1 MRKSNKLSVEKKFEQ
16 CGPELNVREPS
27 EVMKLERMGSF
38 HPSRLSFSRILIRK
52 MIQQKTKINCSRW
65 KINKDGF
72 GNAVYQLKLF
82 GKDLAL
88 IAFSNHLDPS
98 QRTDRV
104 IASSWDTSFALF
116 DGVPSISDIERLK
129 IQLPLQEAGRY
140 NKTEL
145 VLSRANKSVRMF
157 ELVAQSLSEGKQ
169 PPRELVNDIGY
180 LMRTTAV
187 YGNGKFGIDDRKNHC
202 DISDFSVPFQ
212 LEMLTVYLIRGF
224 SLDLVNHVAK
234 ARNPNKYVPLDKKIQ
249 RYLGIGNA
257 TGLGMAPFLVKHPV
271 LLNNWFQV
279 RETALSRMLD
289 IVKLSDEKAQRL
301 IELISRVKVFIDSWK
316 TDDDR
321 QRKRVD
327 ILKAEWVL
335 FSKNA
340 YSVRLL
346 KINALKDIFNEAKNY
361 STECQE
367 LIVSLFLEIGGD
379 LIDGLDLCLESTKL
393 PVLYP
398 KMRVCKLSD
407 LIKKNFSWALKID
420 FSLKKNQS
428 RFWYVSEE
436 KLEPRLG
443 NRFEEEGQ
451 DLERPLDIARRVC
464 SLNVDLKSAKDN
476 ITVAEFLMKHP
487 EHRFAIRRVQTN
499 AWAPYSEIHDN
510 LIDEYCKPIDM
521 LRCKLSFFGAS
532 KFDPKSDRWVRVNLF
547 QGSPLKNELE
557 NLSTDDWWMPTL
569 EYS

>member
-1 MRKSNKLSVEKKFEQ
+1 MEVEKKFEQ
-16 CGPELNVREPS
+16 CGPQLNIREPS

-38 HPSRLSFSRILIRK
+38 HPSRLSFARILIRK
-52 MIQQKTKINCSRW
+52 MIQQKTKIICSRW
-65 KINKDGF
+65 NIDKDGF
-72 GNAVYQLKLF
+72 GSAVYQLKLF
-82 GKDLAL
+82 GKNLAL

-104 IASSWDTSFALF
+104 IASSWDTSFTLF
-116 DGVPSISDIERLK
+116 DGVPSISDIKRLET
-129 IQLPLQEAGRY
+129 QLPLQEAGRY

-169 PPRELVNDIGY
+169 PSFKLINDIGY

-202 DISDFSVPFQ
+202 DLSDFAVPFQ
-212 LEMLTVYLIRGF
+212 LEMLTVYLIRNF

-234 ARNPNKYVPLDKKIQ
+234 ARNPKKYVPLCRKIQ
-249 RYLGIGNA
+249 RHLGIGNA

-279 RETALSRMLD
+279 RETALSRMLN
-289 IVKLSDEKAQRL
+289 VTNLSKEKAKKLVEL
-301 IELISRVKVFIDSWK
+301 IERVKKFINSWD
-316 TDDDR
+316 TDDNR
-321 QRKRVD
+321 QKQRIE
-327 ILKAEWVL
+327 ILKKEWMSISEKIDV
-335 FSKNA
+335 S
-340 YSVRLL
+340 YLL
-346 KINALKDIFNEAKNY
+346 EINALGDIFKKSREC

-367 LIVSLFLEIGGD
+367 LIVSLLLEVGGD

-393 PVLYP
+393 PMLYP
-398 KMRVCKLSD
+398 KMKVHELVD
-407 LIKKNFSWALKID
+407 LIKRNFSWALKIN
-420 FSLKKNQS
+420 FSLKENEA

-443 NRFEEEGQ
+443 SRFEEEGQ
-451 DLERPLDIARRVC
+451 ELERPLDIARRVC
-464 SLNVDLKSAKDN
+464 SLNADIENVDKDM
-476 ITVAEFLMKHP
+476 IVAEFLMKYP
-487 EHRFAIRRVQTN
+487 VHRFVIRRIQTN
-499 AWAPYSEIHDN
+499 AWAPYSEIQDN
-510 LIDEYCKPIDM
+510 LIDEDCKPIDM

-547 QGSPLKNELE
+547 QGAPLNSELNDPKN
-557 NLSTDDWWMPTL
+557 DDWWMPVL
-569 EYS
+569 DYS

>member
-1 MRKSNKLSVEKKFEQ
+1 MAVEKKFEQ

-38 HPSRLSFSRILIRK
+38 HPSRLSFARILIRK
-52 MIQQKTKINCSRW
+52 MIQHKTKINCSRW
-65 KINKDGF
+65 EIDEKGF
-72 GNAVYQLKLF
+72 GNAVYQLSLF
-82 GKDLAL
+82 GKELAL
-88 IAFSNHLDPS
+88 VAFSNHIDPS

-116 DGVPSISDIERLK
+116 DGVPSISDIKRLET
-129 IQLPLQEAGRY
+129 QLPLQEAGRY
-140 NKTEL
+140 NATEL

-169 PPRELVNDIGY
+169 PSHKLINDIGY

-202 DISDFSVPFQ
+202 ELSDFSVPFQ
-212 LEMLTVYLIRGF
+212 LEMLTVYLIRNF

-234 ARNPNKYVPLDKKIQ
+234 ARNPKKFVRLSEKIQ
-249 RYLGIGNA
+249 RHLGIGNA

-289 IVKLSDEKAQRL
+289 VRSLSEEKAKKL
-301 IELISRVKVFIDSWK
+301 VELIVRVKNFVNSWD
-316 TDDDR
+316 TSDNR
-321 QRKRVD
+321 QKQRIE
-327 ILKAEWVL
+327 ILKREWKS
-335 FSKNA
+335 FSK
-340 YSVRLL
+340 
-346 KINALKDIFNEAKNY
+346 KIDLNFVIKNNALKDIFKISAEY

-367 LIVSLFLEIGGD
+367 LIVSLLLEVGGD

-393 PVLYP
+393 PMLYP
-398 KMRVCKLSD
+398 KMRVHELVD
-407 LIKKNFSWALKID
+407 LIKRNFSWALKIN
-420 FSLKKNQS
+420 FSLKENEA

-443 NRFEEEGQ
+443 SRFEEEGHE
-451 DLERPLDIARRVC
+451 LERPLDIARRVC
-464 SLNVDLKSAKDN
+464 SLNSDLEIVDKDM
-476 ITVAEFLMKHP
+476 IIAEFLMKYP
-487 EHRFAIRRVQTN
+487 DHRFVIRRIQTN
-499 AWAPYSEIHDN
+499 AWAPYSEIQDN
-510 LIDEYCKPIDM
+510 LIDESCKPIDM

-547 QGSPLKNELE
+547 QGAPLKSELDDPK
-557 NLSTDDWWMPTL
+557 NDDWWMPVL
-569 EYS
+569 NCS

>member
-1 MRKSNKLSVEKKFEQ
+1 MAVERKFEL
-16 CGPELNVREPS
+16 CGPQSNIREPS

-38 HPSRLSFSRILIRK
+38 YPSRLSFSRILIRK
-52 MIQQKTKINCSRW
+52 MIQQKTQITCSRW
-65 KINKDGF
+65 EMDKKGF
-72 GNAVYQLKLF
+72 GSAVYQLNLF

-88 IAFSNHLDPS
+88 IAFSNHLEAS

-104 IASSWDTSFALF
+104 IAASWDTSFALF
-116 DGVPSISDIERLK
+116 DGVPSISDINRLK
-129 IQLPLQEAGRY
+129 TQLPFQEAGRY
-140 NKTEL
+140 QNTEL

-169 PPRELVNDIGY
+169 PPRELINDIGY

-202 DISDFSVPFQ
+202 GIADFSVPFQ
-212 LEMLTVYLIRGF
+212 LEMLTVYLIRTF

-234 ARNPNKYVPLDKKIQ
+234 KRNPKKYVPLDKKIQ

-279 RETALSRMLD
+279 RETALSRMLN
-289 IVKLSDEKAQRL
+289 IGKLSYEKAHKL
-301 IELISRVKVFIDSWK
+301 IELTLRVKGFINSWD
-316 TDDDR
+316 TDDKR
-321 QRKRVD
+321 QKQRIN
-327 ILKAEWVL
+327 ILKAEWVSFMQTL
-335 FSKNA
+335 NENKLLENNA
-340 YSVRLL
+340 LRNIFNNARNYSV
-346 KINALKDIFNEAKNY
+346 
-361 STECQE
+361 ECQE
-367 LIVSLFLEIGGD
+367 LIVSLFLEVGGD

-393 PVLYP
+393 PMLYP
-398 KMRVCKLSD
+398 KMKVRQLINI
-407 LIKKNFSWALKID
+407 IKKNFSWALKID
-420 FSLKKNQS
+420 FSVKKNQS

-464 SLNVDLKSAKDN
+464 SLNDDLEKFHNDK
-476 ITVAEFLMKHP
+476 IVAEFLIKYP
-487 EHRFAIRRVQTN
+487 EHRFIIRRIQTN
-499 AWAPYSEIHDN
+499 VWAPYSEIHDN
-510 LIDEYCKPIDM
+510 LIDEACKPIDM

-532 KFDPKSDRWVRVNLF
+532 KFDPKSDRWVRVTLF
-547 QGSPLKNELE
+547 QGAPLKNEL
-557 NLSTDDWWMPTL
+557 NDLKNDDWWMSTL
-569 EYS
+569 AYS

>member
-1 MRKSNKLSVEKKFEQ
+1 MEVEKKFEQ
-16 CGPELNVREPS
+16 CGPQLNIREPS

-38 HPSRLSFSRILIRK
+38 HPSRLSFARILIRK
-52 MIQQKTKINCSRW
+52 MIQQKTKIICSRW
-65 KINKDGF
+65 NIDKDGF
-72 GNAVYQLKLF
+72 GSAVYQLKLF

-104 IASSWDTSFALF
+104 IASSWDTSFTLF
-116 DGVPSISDIERLK
+116 DGVPSISDIKRLET
-129 IQLPLQEAGRY
+129 QLPLQEAGRY

-169 PPRELVNDIGY
+169 PPFKLINDIGY

-202 DISDFSVPFQ
+202 DLSDFAVPFQ
-212 LEMLTVYLIRGF
+212 LEMLTVYLIRNF

-234 ARNPNKYVPLDKKIQ
+234 ARDPKKYVPLCRKIQ
-249 RYLGIGNA
+249 RHLGIGNA

-279 RETALSRMLD
+279 RETALSRMLN
-289 IVKLSDEKAQRL
+289 VTNLSEEKAKKLVEL
-301 IELISRVKVFIDSWK
+301 IERVKKFINSWN
-316 TDDDR
+316 TDDNR
-321 QRKRVD
+321 QKQRIE
-327 ILKAEWVL
+327 ILKKEWL
-335 FSKNA
+335 SISEKIDMN
-340 YSVRLL
+340 YLL
-346 KINALKDIFNEAKNY
+346 EINALKDIFKESREY

-367 LIVSLFLEIGGD
+367 LIVSLLLEVGGD

-393 PVLYP
+393 PMLYP
-398 KMRVCKLSD
+398 KMKVHELVD
-407 LIKKNFSWALKID
+407 LIRRNFSWALKIN
-420 FSLKKNQS
+420 FSLKENEAQ
-428 RFWYVSEE
+428 FWYVSEE

-443 NRFEEEGQ
+443 IRFEEEGQ
-451 DLERPLDIARRVC
+451 ELERPLDIARRVC
-464 SLNVDLKSAKDN
+464 SLIADIENLDKDM
-476 ITVAEFLMKHP
+476 IVAEFLMKYP
-487 EHRFAIRRVQTN
+487 VHRFVIRRIQTN
-499 AWAPYSEIHDN
+499 AWAPYSEIQDN
-510 LIDEYCKPIDM
+510 LIDEDCKPIDM

-547 QGSPLKNELE
+547 QGAPLNSELDDPKN
-557 NLSTDDWWMPTL
+557 DDWWMPVL
-569 EYS
+569 DNF

>member
-1 MRKSNKLSVEKKFEQ
+1 MEVEKKFEQ
-16 CGPELNVREPS
+16 CGPQLNIREPS

-38 HPSRLSFSRILIRK
+38 HPSRLSFARILIRK
-52 MIQQKTKINCSRW
+52 MIQQKTKIICSRW
-65 KINKDGF
+65 NIDKDGF
-72 GNAVYQLKLF
+72 GSAVYQLKLF

-104 IASSWDTSFALF
+104 IASSWDTSFTLF
-116 DGVPSISDIERLK
+116 DGVPSISDIKRLET
-129 IQLPLQEAGRY
+129 QLPLQEAGRY

-169 PPRELVNDIGY
+169 PPFKLINDIGY

-202 DISDFSVPFQ
+202 DLSDFAVPFQ
-212 LEMLTVYLIRGF
+212 LEMLTVYLIRNF

-234 ARNPNKYVPLDKKIQ
+234 ARNPKKYVPLCGKIQ
-249 RYLGIGNA
+249 RHLGIGNA

-279 RETALSRMLD
+279 RETALSRMLN
-289 IVKLSDEKAQRL
+289 VTNLSEEKAQKLVEL
-301 IELISRVKVFIDSWK
+301 IERVKKFINSWNA
-316 TDDDR
+316 DDNR
-321 QRKRVD
+321 QKQRIE
-327 ILKAEWVL
+327 ILKKEWMSISEKIDV
-335 FSKNA
+335 S
-340 YSVRLL
+340 YLL
-346 KINALKDIFNEAKNY
+346 EINALKDIFKESREC

-367 LIVSLFLEIGGD
+367 LIVSLLLEVGGD

-393 PVLYP
+393 PMLYP
-398 KMRVCKLSD
+398 KMKVHELVD
-407 LIKKNFSWALKID
+407 LIRRNFSWALKIN
-420 FSLKKNQS
+420 FSLKENEAQ
-428 RFWYVSEE
+428 FWYVSEE

-443 NRFEEEGQ
+443 SRFEEEGQ
-451 DLERPLDIARRVC
+451 ELERPLDIARRVC
-464 SLNVDLKSAKDN
+464 SLIADIENLDKDM
-476 ITVAEFLMKHP
+476 IVAEFLMKYP
-487 EHRFAIRRVQTN
+487 VHRFVIRRIQTN
-499 AWAPYSEIHDN
+499 AWAPYSEIQDN
-510 LIDEYCKPIDM
+510 LIDEDCKPIDM

-547 QGSPLKNELE
+547 QGAPLNSELDDPKN
-557 NLSTDDWWMPTL
+557 DDWWMPVL
-569 EYS
+569 DNF

>member
-1 MRKSNKLSVEKKFEQ
+1 MIEKEEQ
-16 CGPELNVREPS
+16 LCGPQPNIRMPS

-52 MIQQKTKINCSRW
+52 MIQQKTRISRSRW
-65 KINKDGF
+65 KMDKNGF
-72 GNAVYQLKLF
+72 GNAVYQLNLF
-82 GKDLAL
+82 GKNLAL
-88 IAFSNHLDPS
+88 IAFSNHIETS

-104 IASSWDTSFALF
+104 IASAWDTSFALF

-129 IQLPLQEAGRY
+129 TQLPFQEAGRY
-140 NKTEL
+140 KNTEL

-157 ELVAQSLSEGKQ
+157 ELVAQSLSEGEQ
-169 PPRELVNDIGY
+169 PPSELINEIGY

-202 DISDFSVPFQ
+202 EHSDFSVPFQ

-234 ARNPNKYVPLDKKIQ
+234 ARNPKKFVPLDKKIQ

-279 RETALSRMLD
+279 RETALSRMIDLAE
-289 IVKLSDEKAQRL
+289 LSKEKVERL
-301 IELISRVKVFIDSWK
+301 IELASRVKAFIHSWN

-321 QRKRVD
+321 QKKRID
-327 ILKAEWVL
+327 ILKAEWVSL
-335 FSKNA
+335 INEFTLEK
-340 YSVRLL
+340 LL
-346 KINALKDIFNEAKNY
+346 KINALKNIFNVSKNY

-367 LIVSLFLEIGGD
+367 LIVSLFLEVGGD

-393 PVLYP
+393 PMLYP
-398 KMRVCKLSD
+398 KMRVHELAD

-420 FSLKKNQS
+420 FSLKENQS

-443 NRFEEEGQ
+443 NRYEEEGQ
-451 DLERPLDIARRVC
+451 DLERPLDIARRVY
-464 SLNVDLKSAKDN
+464 SLHADLRSFHDDM
-476 ITVAEFLMKHP
+476 IVAEFLMKHP
-487 EHRFAIRRVQTN
+487 EHRFIIRRIQTN

-510 LIDEYCKPIDM
+510 LIDEHCKPIDM

-547 QGSPLKNELE
+547 QGAPLKNEL
-557 NLSTDDWWMPTL
+557 NDQKNDDWWMPTL

>member
-1 MRKSNKLSVEKKFEQ
+1 MAVEKKFEQ

-38 HPSRLSFSRILIRK
+38 HPSRLSFARILIRK
-52 MIQQKTKINCSRW
+52 MIQQKTKINCTRW
-65 KINKDGF
+65 KIDKDGF
-72 GNAVYQLKLF
+72 GNAVYQLNLF

-116 DGVPSISDIERLK
+116 DGVPSISDIHRLK
-129 IQLPLQEAGRY
+129 KQLPLQEAGRY

-157 ELVAQSLSEGKQ
+157 EVVAQSLSEGKQ
-169 PPRELVNDIGY
+169 PPRELVNEIGY

-202 DISDFSVPFQ
+202 DLSDFSVPFQ
-212 LEMLTVYLIRGF
+212 LEMLTVYLIRAF

-234 ARNPNKYVPLDKKIQ
+234 ARDPKKYVPLDEKIQ

-279 RETALSRMLD
+279 RETALSRMLS
-289 IVKLSDEKAQRL
+289 IAKLSDEKAQRL
-301 IELISRVKVFIDSWK
+301 IELVSRVKGFINSWK
-316 TDDDR
+316 TDDKR
-321 QRKRVD
+321 QKIR
-327 ILKAEWVL
+327 IEMLKSDWVL
-335 FSKNA
+335 FSKNII
-340 YSVRLL
+340 SEKLL
-346 KINALKDIFNEAKNY
+346 EINALKNIFNGSKNY
-361 STECQE
+361 SKECQE

-393 PVLYP
+393 PMLYP
-398 KMRVCKLSD
+398 KMRVHELAD
-407 LIKKNFSWALKID
+407 LIKKNFFWALKID
-420 FSLKKNQS
+420 FSLKENQS

-464 SLNVDLKSAKDN
+464 SLNSDLKSTNDN
-476 ITVAEFLMKHP
+476 IIVAEFLMKHP
-487 EHRFAIRRVQTN
+487 EHRFIIRRIQTN

-510 LIDEYCKPIDM
+510 LIDEDCKPIDM

-547 QGSPLKNELE
+547 QGAPLKTELDK
-557 NLSTDDWWMPTL
+557 LKTDDWWMPTL

>member
-1 MRKSNKLSVEKKFEQ
+1 MAVEKKFEQ

-38 HPSRLSFSRILIRK
+38 HPSRLSFARILIRK
-52 MIQQKTKINCSRW
+52 MIQQKTKINCTRW
-65 KINKDGF
+65 KIDKDGF
-72 GNAVYQLKLF
+72 GNAVYQLNLF

-88 IAFSNHLDPS
+88 IAFSNDLDPS

-116 DGVPSISDIERLK
+116 DGVPSISDIHRLK
-129 IQLPLQEAGRY
+129 KQLPLQEAGRY

-157 ELVAQSLSEGKQ
+157 EVVAQSLSEGKQ
-169 PPRELVNDIGY
+169 PPRELVNEIGY

-187 YGNGKFGIDDRKNHC
+187 YGNGKFGIDDRKNQC
-202 DISDFSVPFQ
+202 DLSDFSVPFQ
-212 LEMLTVYLIRGF
+212 LEMLTVYLIRAF

-234 ARNPNKYVPLDKKIQ
+234 ARDPKKYVPLDEKIQ

-279 RETALSRMLD
+279 RETALSRMLS
-289 IVKLSDEKAQRL
+289 IAKLSDEKAQRL
-301 IELISRVKVFIDSWK
+301 IELVSRVKGFINSWK
-316 TDDDR
+316 TDDKR
-321 QRKRVD
+321 QKIR
-327 ILKAEWVL
+327 IEMLKADWVL
-335 FSKNA
+335 FSKNII
-340 YSVRLL
+340 SEKLL
-346 KINALKDIFNEAKNY
+346 EINALKNIFNGSKNY
-361 STECQE
+361 SKECQE

-393 PVLYP
+393 PMLYP
-398 KMRVCKLSD
+398 KMRVHELAD
-407 LIKKNFSWALKID
+407 LIEKNFFWALKID
-420 FSLKKNQS
+420 FSLKENQS

-464 SLNVDLKSAKDN
+464 SLNSDLKSTNDN
-476 ITVAEFLMKHP
+476 IIVAEFLMKHP
-487 EHRFAIRRVQTN
+487 EHRFIIRRIQTN

-510 LIDEYCKPIDM
+510 LIDEDCKPIDM

-547 QGSPLKNELE
+547 QGAPLKTELDK
-557 NLSTDDWWMPTL
+557 LKTDDWWMPTL

>member
-1 MRKSNKLSVEKKFEQ
+1 MVVAKKFEQ

-38 HPSRLSFSRILIRK
+38 HPSRLSFARILIRK
-52 MIQQKTKINCSRW
+52 MIQHKTKINCSRW
-65 KINKDGF
+65 EIDKNGF
-72 GNAVYQLKLF
+72 GNAVYQLNLF

-129 IQLPLQEAGRY
+129 TQLPLQEVGRY

-157 ELVAQSLSEGKQ
+157 ELVAHLLSEGKQ
-169 PPRELVNDIGY
+169 PPRELINEIGY

-187 YGNGKFGIDDRKNHC
+187 YGNGKFGIDDRKNHSEL
-202 DISDFSVPFQ
+202 SDFSVPFQ

-234 ARNPNKYVPLDKKIQ
+234 SRNPKKFVPLDKKIQ

-279 RETALSRMLD
+279 RETALSRMLG
-289 IVKLSDEKAQRL
+289 IIKLSNKKAKRL
-301 IELISRVKVFIDSWK
+301 VELTSRVKAFINSWNTDDKRQKKRIDMLNAEWASFSNEVFI
-316 TDDDR
+316 
-321 QRKRVD
+321 
-327 ILKAEWVL
+327 E
-335 FSKNA
+335 
-340 YSVRLL
+340 RLL
-346 KINALKDIFNEAKNY
+346 KINALRDIFNDAKKY
-361 STECQE
+361 SSECQE
-367 LIVSLFLEIGGD
+367 LIVSLFLEVGGD

-393 PVLYP
+393 PMLYP
-398 KMRVCKLSD
+398 KMRVHELAE
-407 LIKKNFSWALKID
+407 LIKKNFPWAIKID
-420 FSLKKNQS
+420 FSLRENQS

-443 NRFEEEGQ
+443 NRYKEEGQ

-464 SLNVDLKSAKDN
+464 LLNADLKIADG
-476 ITVAEFLMKHP
+476 IMTTAEFLIKHP
-487 EHRFAIRRVQTN
+487 EHRFIIRRIQTN

-510 LIDEYCKPIDM
+510 LIDENCKPIDM

-547 QGSPLKNELE
+547 QGAPLKNEL
-557 NLSTDDWWMPTL
+557 NDLKKDDWWMPTL